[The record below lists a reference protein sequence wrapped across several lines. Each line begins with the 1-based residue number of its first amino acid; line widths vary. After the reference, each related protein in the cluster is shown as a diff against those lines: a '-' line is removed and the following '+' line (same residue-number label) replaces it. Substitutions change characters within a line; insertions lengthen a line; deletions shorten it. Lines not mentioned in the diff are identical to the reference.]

1 MNERIRQMIL
11 GLGTFGTGTALLYT
25 GMNPVLLVLTDTVVG
40 IGMLFAAGSLK
51 MEDLRIRSAA
61 SAREVVQAGTVPE
74 APGGLRA
81 SLGRMRS
88 LRPSRGAAGEPAE
101 AVAEAEK
108 EKIDLMLDSAL
119 VGQSRKI
126 ISLAEGRP
134 KAVTPVQPA
143 AKASPAGAKPAPGA
157 VQGEGQDNPFDDLTG
172 VDIPAQLLEEVSGEE
187 TAGAA
192 GALAPV
198 AGTPGPGDLQA
209 AAFPQPGEEPEPV
222 VEPPVNVL
230 TLADG
235 GLGADDLLSA
245 LRAEAMREKRR
256 DDTSLL
262 RDLKGVRVSGK
273 QLLDELG
280 DVLHE
285 MRGR

>member
-61 SAREVVQAGTVPE
+61 SAGEAVPAGTGAE

-81 SLGRMRS
+81 SLGRMRG
-88 LRPSRGAAGEPAE
+88 LRQSKWTPEPPAGEA
-101 AVAEAEK
+101 AEAEK

-119 VGQSRKI
+119 VGQSRRI

-134 KAVTPVQPA
+134 KAVPPVQPA
-143 AKASPAGAKPAPGA
+143 AKASPATGMPASGAA
-157 VQGEGQDNPFDDLTG
+157 QGEGQDNPFDDLTG
-172 VDIPAQLLEEVSGEE
+172 VDIPAQLLEEVGGEE

-198 AGTPGPGDLQA
+198 AGAPGPGELQA

-222 VEPPVNVL
+222 AEPPVNVL

-235 GLGADDLLSA
+235 GMGADDLLSA